1 MKIFRTEI
9 HGHIVE
15 ARQGDLGWDRVL
27 LDGKLVSSKPLGG
40 WYNASHFL
48 EIEDKEGKTR
58 NVEVGWIDRSK
69 LKIGRYRMT
78 ITVDGVERGEVM
90 PIVPSRDPTPGRP
103 AGLRQCDT
111 SVRDSRI
118 HQAERTVRV
127 KRRLL
132 VAFVATWTVV
142 LGLMNVVLVSTVEI
156 HGAGVCVGLWLL
168 TAIAAIASLIWTISA
183 ERKDHVVAMVTF
195 VILIMAAFGGIAVNV
210 LVWFINVIASQG
222 V

>member
-90 PIVPSRDPTPGRP
+90 PIVPSREPGSCNNCGYPLKGLPVENGEFQCPECGRHSSALLIDP
-103 AGLRQCDT
+103 
-111 SVRDSRI
+111 SVI
-118 HQAERTVRV
+118 EEV
-127 KRRLL
+127 
-132 VAFVATWTVV
+132 
-142 LGLMNVVLVSTVEI
+142 
-156 HGAGVCVGLWLL
+156 
-168 TAIAAIASLIWTISA
+168 
-183 ERKDHVVAMVTF
+183 
-195 VILIMAAFGGIAVNV
+195 
-210 LVWFINVIASQG
+210 
-222 V
+222 